1 VLCRL
6 RKGTHPSIIV
16 NATGGLSLRPWA
28 EGPCPKGARSKG
40 VTTLTTVLVALAVLS
55 LLMLM
60 HELGHF
66 IVAKRIGVQV
76 EEFGLGYPPRLL
88 TLARLGGTEYTLNL
102 IFFGAFVRLAEEGEP
117 GALFVDK
124 RKRDRALFLLGG
136 SLLNFFLAVALF
148 SVCFATGWPVAHD
161 LAVGVNLVLPGS
173 VAEAVGFAEDDLI
186 LEADG
191 HEVTS
196 AVDLIVYARSING
209 EVRNVTLRR
218 DGRRLTLRLPAGGPW
233 FTKTESRGVEIRND
247 AGWVETVT
255 YAWPAAIHK
264 AIAEAMSTVS
274 SLFSL
279 PIQILRG
286 LIPVDMVRPVGPVGI
301 AQLTGRA
308 AREGLATGWWFPLLQ
323 LTATL
328 SAALAATNLLPLPG
342 FDGGRLLFIIVEA
355 LRGRRLD
362 PYRESLVHFV
372 GLILMLMLILIV
384 TYYDITIPIRLG
396 R

>member
-1 VLCRL
+1 M
-6 RKGTHPSIIV
+6 
-16 NATGGLSLRPWA
+16 
-28 EGPCPKGARSKG
+28 
-40 VTTLTTVLVALAVLS
+40 TTVFVALAVLS
-55 LLMLM
+55 LLLLI

-102 IFFGAFVRLAEEGEP
+102 ILFGAFVRLAEEGAP
-117 GALFVDK
+117 GTLFADK
-124 RKRDRALFLLGG
+124 RKRERAAFLLGG
-136 SLLNFFLAVALF
+136 SLLNLVLAVALF
-148 SVCFATGWPVAHD
+148 SLCFATGWPVAHD
-161 LAVGVNLVLPGS
+161 LAVGVNMVLPGS
-173 VAEAVGFAEDDLI
+173 VAKAVGFAEDDLI
-186 LEADG
+186 LAADG

-196 AVDLIVYARSING
+196 ALDLIVYARSING
-209 EVRNVTLRR
+209 EVRSVTLRR
-218 DGRRLTLRLPAGGPW
+218 DGRRITLRLPAGGPW
-233 FTKTESRGVEIRND
+233 FTKTESRGVEIRSD
-247 AGWVETVT
+247 AGYVETVIHP
-255 YAWPAAIHK
+255 WPEAIRK
-264 AIAEAMSTVS
+264 AVAEAMTTVS
-274 SLFSL
+274 SLLLL

-301 AQLTGRA
+301 ARLTGRA
-308 AREGLATGWWFPLLQ
+308 AQEVLATGWWFPLLQ

-342 FDGGRLLFIIVEA
+342 FDGGRLLFIVVEA

-384 TYYDITIPIRLG
+384 TYYDITIPIRIG

>member
-1 VLCRL
+1 M
-6 RKGTHPSIIV
+6 
-16 NATGGLSLRPWA
+16 
-28 EGPCPKGARSKG
+28 
-40 VTTLTTVLVALAVLS
+40 TTVLAAIAVLS
-55 LLMLM
+55 LLTLI
-60 HELGHF
+60 HELGHLV
-66 IVAKRIGVQV
+66 VAKRIGVQV

-88 TLARLGGTEYTLNL
+88 TLARVRGTEYTLNL
-102 IFFGAFVRLAEEGEP
+102 ILFGAFVRLAEEGEP

-124 RKRDRALFLLGG
+124 RKRDRAMFLLGG
-136 SLLNFFLAVALF
+136 SLLNVILAVALF
-148 SVCFATGWPVAHD
+148 GVCFATGWPVAHD
-161 LAVGVNLVLPGS
+161 LAVGVNMVLPGS
-173 VAEAVGFAEDDLI
+173 VAEAVGFAEGDLI

-191 HEVTS
+191 REVTS
-196 AVDLIVYARSING
+196 VLDLIVYARSVNG

-218 DGRRLTLRLPAGGPW
+218 DGRRITLRLPTGGPW
-233 FTKTESRGVEIRND
+233 FTKGESRGVEIRND
-247 AGWVETVT
+247 AGYVETVT
-255 YAWPAAIHK
+255 YPWPEAIRK
-264 AIAEAMSTVS
+264 ALVETWTTVS

-301 AQLTGRA
+301 ARLTGRA
-308 AREGLATGWWFPLLQ
+308 AQEMLATGWWFPLLQ

-342 FDGGRLLFIIVEA
+342 FDGGRLLFIVLEA

-384 TYYDITIPIRLG
+384 TYYDITLPIRLG

>member
-1 VLCRL
+1 L
-6 RKGTHPSIIV
+6 
-16 NATGGLSLRPWA
+16 
-28 EGPCPKGARSKG
+28 
-40 VTTLTTVLVALAVLS
+40 TVLAAVAILS
-55 LLMLM
+55 LLTLI

-66 IVAKRIGVQV
+66 VVAKRIGLNV
-76 EEFGLGYPPRLL
+76 EEFGIGYPPRLL

-102 IFFGAFVRLAEEGEP
+102 ILFGAYVRLATEGEP
-117 GALFVDK
+117 GALYEDK
-124 RKRDRALFLLGG
+124 RKRERAAFLLGG
-136 SLLNFFLAVALF
+136 SLLNLVLAVALF
-148 SVCFATGWPVAHD
+148 GTCFATGWPVAHD
-161 LAVGVNLVLPGS
+161 LAVGVNKVIPGS
-173 VAEAVGFAEDDLI
+173 VGAAVGFEDNDLI

-191 HEVTS
+191 REMTS
-196 AVDLIVYARSING
+196 VLDLIVYARSVNG

-218 DGRRLTLRLPAGGPW
+218 SGRRLTLRLPSGGPW
-233 FTKTESRGVEIRND
+233 FTKAESRGVEIRNG

-255 YAWPAAIHK
+255 YPWPEALRK
-264 AIAEAMSTVS
+264 GTAEAMATVA

-301 AQLTGRA
+301 AQLTRRA
-308 AREGLATGWWFPLLQ
+308 AQDALASGWWFPLLQ

-342 FDGGRLLFIIVEA
+342 FDGGRLLFILVEA
-355 LRGRRLD
+355 LRGKRLE
-362 PYRESLVHFV
+362 PHRESLVHLV

-384 TYYDITIPIRLG
+384 TYYDITIPVPFG

>member
-1 VLCRL
+1 M
-6 RKGTHPSIIV
+6 
-16 NATGGLSLRPWA
+16 A
-28 EGPCPKGARSKG
+28 
-40 VTTLTTVLVALAVLS
+40 LTTVVAAVAVLS
-55 LLMLM
+55 LLTLI
-60 HELGHF
+60 HELGHL
-66 IVAKRIGVQV
+66 IVAKRIGLHV

-88 TLARLGGTEYTLNL
+88 TVARLGGTEYTLNL

-117 GALFVDK
+117 GVLFVDK
-124 RKRDRALFLLGG
+124 RKRERAAFLLGG
-136 SLLNFFLAVALF
+136 SLLNLILAVALF
-148 SVCFATGWPVAHD
+148 SICFATGWPVAHD
-161 LAVGVNLVLPGS
+161 LAVGVNKVLPGS
-173 VAEAVGFAEDDLI
+173 VAAAVGFADNDLI

-196 AVDLIVYARSING
+196 VLDLIVYARAING
-209 EVRNVTLRR
+209 EVRNVTIRR
-218 DGRRLTLRLPAGGPW
+218 DGRRLTLKLPAGGPW
-233 FTKTESRGVEIRND
+233 FTKTESRGVEIRNA

-255 YAWPAAIHK
+255 YPWPEAVQK
-264 AIAEAMSTVS
+264 AITEATGAVS
-274 SLFSL
+274 ALFSL

-308 AREGLATGWWFPLLQ
+308 ANEVLATGWWFPLLQ

-342 FDGGRLLFIIVEA
+342 FDGGRLLFIALEA
-355 LRGRRLD
+355 VRGKRLD

>member
-1 VLCRL
+1 M
-6 RKGTHPSIIV
+6 
-16 NATGGLSLRPWA
+16 
-28 EGPCPKGARSKG
+28 
-40 VTTLTTVLVALAVLS
+40 TTVLAAVAVLS
-55 LLMLM
+55 LLTLI

-66 IVAKRIGVQV
+66 IVAKRIGLQV

-102 IFFGAFVRLAEEGEP
+102 IFFGAYVRLAEEGEP
-117 GALFVDK
+117 GALFADK
-124 RKRDRALFLLGG
+124 RKRERAAFLLGG
-136 SLLNFFLAVALF
+136 SLSNLLLSVLLF
-148 SVCFATGWPVAHD
+148 SVCFATGWPQGHD
-161 LAVGVNLVLPGS
+161 LAVGVNKVFPGS
-173 VAEAVGFAEDDLI
+173 VAEAVGFQDNDLI
-186 LEADG
+186 LAADG
-191 HEVTS
+191 REVTS
-196 AVDLIVYARSING
+196 VLDLIVYARSIDG
-209 EVRNVTLRR
+209 AVRNVTLRR
-218 DGRRLTLRLPAGGPW
+218 NGRRLTLKLPTGGPW

-247 AGWVETVT
+247 AGWVETIT
-255 YAWPAAIHK
+255 YPWPEAVQR
-264 AIAEAMSTVS
+264 AIAEAMAAVAA
-274 SLFSL
+274 LFSL

-301 AQLTGRA
+301 AQLTRRA
-308 AREGLATGWWFPLLQ
+308 AHEALATGWWFPLLQ

-342 FDGGRLLFIIVEA
+342 FDGGRLLLIAVEA

-362 PYRESLVHFV
+362 PHRESLVHFV

>member
-1 VLCRL
+1 M
-6 RKGTHPSIIV
+6 
-16 NATGGLSLRPWA
+16 
-28 EGPCPKGARSKG
+28 
-40 VTTLTTVLVALAVLS
+40 TLTTIVAAVAVLS
-55 LLMLM
+55 LLTLI

-66 IVAKRIGVQV
+66 IVAKRIGLHV

-88 TLARLGGTEYTLNL
+88 TLARLGGTDYTLNL

-117 GALFVDK
+117 GVLLSDK
-124 RKRDRALFLLGG
+124 RKRERAMFLLGG
-136 SLLNFFLAVALF
+136 PLLNLLLAVVLF
-148 SVCFATGWPVAHD
+148 SICFATGWPLAHD
-161 LAVGVNLVLPGS
+161 LAVGVNKVLPGS
-173 VAEAVGFAEDDLI
+173 VAEAVGFADNDLI

-196 AVDLIVYARSING
+196 VLDLIVYARSIDG

-218 DGRRLTLRLPAGGPW
+218 NGRRLTLRLPAGGPW
-233 FTKTESRGVEIRND
+233 FTKTESRGVEIRNG

-255 YAWPAAIHK
+255 YPWPEAVQK
-264 AIAEAMSTVS
+264 AIAKAMAAVAA
-274 SLFSL
+274 LFAL
-279 PIQILRG
+279 PLQILRG
-286 LIPVDMVRPVGPVGI
+286 LVPVDMVRPVGPVGI

-308 AREGLATGWWFPLLQ
+308 ASEALAAGWWFPLLQ

-342 FDGGRLLFIIVEA
+342 FDGGRLLFIAIEA
-355 LRGRRLD
+355 LRGKRLD
-362 PYRESLVHFV
+362 PHRESLVHFV

-384 TYYDITIPIRLG
+384 TYYDITVPIHFG

>member
-1 VLCRL
+1 
-6 RKGTHPSIIV
+6 
-16 NATGGLSLRPWA
+16 
-28 EGPCPKGARSKG
+28 
-40 VTTLTTVLVALAVLS
+40 LTTVLAALAVLS
-55 LLMLM
+55 LLTLI

-66 IVAKRIGVQV
+66 AVAKRIGVHV

-117 GALFVDK
+117 GALLADK
-124 RKRDRALFLLGG
+124 PKRERAAFLLGG
-136 SLLNFFLAVALF
+136 SVLNLILAVALF
-148 SVCFATGWPVAHD
+148 SICFATGWPVAHD
-161 LAVGVNLVLPGS
+161 LAVGVNKVLPGS
-173 VAEAVGFAEDDLI
+173 VAEAVGFADDDLI

-196 AVDLIVYARSING
+196 VLDLIVYARSING

-218 DGRRLTLRLPAGGPW
+218 NGRRLTLRLPVGGPW

-255 YAWPAAIHK
+255 YPWPQALRRAV
-264 AIAEAMSTVS
+264 AEAMAAVAA
-274 SLFSL
+274 LFSL

-301 AQLTGRA
+301 ARLTSRA
-308 AREGLATGWWFPLLQ
+308 AREAFATGWWFPLLQ
-323 LTATL
+323 LGAIL

-342 FDGGRLLFIIVEA
+342 FDGGRLLFLAVEA
-355 LRGRRLD
+355 LRGKRLD
-362 PYRESLVHFV
+362 PHRESLVHFV
-372 GLILMLMLILIV
+372 GLMLMLMLILIV
-384 TYYDITIPIRLG
+384 TYYDITIPIHIG